1 MKKFL
6 LSIFCCLM
14 AVFAVQ
20 ADEYSY
26 TFDSKQFSANGTVAL
41 NDVNWTLE
49 GDGGFWGYDATKGQ
63 QFGSGNQPYTSLK
76 LSTSGIQGIITK
88 VVLNT
93 SGATSIAGTAQIT
106 VGGENF
112 GNSITLTKTATNYTL
127 EGSASGDVVISY
139 TQTSKKAIYIKSITI
154 TYTTNGE
161 SGETPDAPVAP
172 DAPTLPAACSF
183 DNAMIVEI
191 TDVAEGATAYYSL
204 NNDTDWVEGTS
215 VEITETTTVYAKVV
229 KDELSSTVVNA
240 KYTKNVVI
248 EGGII
253 DVLNREL
260 TGITSGSTEYKS
272 WNGKQV
278 ISSAVYAGQSAG
290 GSDAI
295 QLRSNNSNS
304 GIVTTAS
311 GGNVKKIVVDWNSA
325 TASGR
330 TLQVYGKNSAYSAPT
345 ELYATSGNTEQGEL
359 LGEIVCGTST
369 ELVIEGDYEYIGLRS
384 KSGAMYLNSVEVT
397 WVKPQPLGY
406 TIALTVGEVGY
417 ATLYLGAAAQIPDGV
432 SAYIVTGTSNGY
444 AKMEE
449 VTGIIPA
456 NTGVIL
462 EAEQGEYEFALYDK
476 GTADVTGNLLAG
488 TLSHEY
494 IDEEAYVLSAPDGVV
509 GLYKAKMTDGAWLNN
524 ANKAY
529 LPASAVANKAIAFYG
544 FEWNGT
550 TGIEGVEAEGA
561 QDGAIY
567 DLSGRRVKAITA
579 PGIYIVNG
587 RKVVK

>member
-1 MKKFL
+1 
-6 LSIFCCLM
+6 
-14 AVFAVQ
+14 
-20 ADEYSY
+20 
-26 TFDSKQFSANGTVAL
+26 
-41 NDVNWTLE
+41 
-49 GDGGFWGYDATKGQ
+49 
-63 QFGSGNQPYTSLK
+63 
-76 LSTSGIQGIITK
+76 
-88 VVLNT
+88 
-93 SGATSIAGTAQIT
+93 
-106 VGGENF
+106 
-112 GNSITLTKTATNYTL
+112 
-127 EGSASGDVVISY
+127 
-139 TQTSKKAIYIKSITI
+139 
-154 TYTTNGE
+154 
-161 SGETPDAPVAP
+161 
-172 DAPTLPAACSF
+172 
-183 DNAMIVEI
+183 MIVEI

-204 NNDTDWVEGTS
+204 NNETDWVEGTS

-260 TGITSGSTEYKS
+260 TGITNGSTEYKS

-290 GSDAI
+290 GNDAI
-295 QLRSNNSNS
+295 QLRSSNSNS

-417 ATLYLGAAAQIPDGV
+417 ATLYLGAAAQIPEGV
-432 SAYIVTGTSNGY
+432 SAYIVTDTSNGY
-444 AKMEE
+444 AKMKE

-462 EAEQGEYEFALYDK
+462 VAEQGEYEFAFYDK

-509 GLYKAKMTDGAWLNN
+509 GLYKAAKNQLDGTAWLNN

>member
-1 MKKFL
+1 
-6 LSIFCCLM
+6 M
-14 AVFAVQ
+14 AVFSVQ
-20 ADEYSY
+20 ADEVTFTAAATGTAGTSGSGSEIVLSNDVVQVTLSKAYS
-26 TFDSKQFSANGTVAL
+26 NGTQFRIYQNCSLTILGTNATVTNVSFTAY
-41 NDVNWTLE
+41 DGKTGAITLKS
-49 GDGGFWGYDATKGQ
+49 GG
-63 QFGSGNQPYTSLK
+63 GSVTS
-76 LSTSGIQGIITK
+76 SGSVRSWAGSSNE
-88 VVLNT
+88 VVLNA
-93 SGATSIAGTAQIT
+93 SAQIR
-106 VGGENF
+106 
-112 GNSITLTKTATNYTL
+112 
-127 EGSASGDVVISY
+127 
-139 TQTSKKAIYIKSITI
+139 TQSITI
-154 TYTTNGE
+154 TYTTN
-161 SGETPDAPVAP
+161 GETPDAPVAP

-183 DNAMIVEI
+183 DDAMTVEI
-191 TDVAEGATAYYSL
+191 TGIAEGAIAYYSL
-204 NNDTDWVEGTS
+204 NNETDWVEGTS

-240 KYTKNVVI
+240 RYTKNVVI

-260 TGITSGSTEYKS
+260 TGITNGSTEYKS

-290 GSDAI
+290 DNDAI
-295 QLRSNNSNS
+295 QLRSSNSNS

-384 KSGAMYLNSVEVT
+384 KSNAMYLNSVEVT
-397 WVKPQPLGY
+397 WVEKPQPLGF
-406 TIALTVGEVGY
+406 TVALTVGEFGY
-417 ATLYLGAAAQIPDGV
+417 ATLYLGAATQIPDGV
-432 SAYIVTGTSNGY
+432 RAYIVTGTSNGY
-444 AKMEE
+444 AKMKE

-462 EAEQGEYEFALYDK
+462 VAEQGEYEFAFYDK

-509 GLYKAKMTDGAWLNN
+509 GFYKAEMNQLEGSAWRNN

>member
-14 AVFAVQ
+14 AVFSVQ
-20 ADEYSY
+20 ADEVTFTATATGTAGTSGSGGVIVLSNDVVQVTLSKAYS
-26 TFDSKQFSANGTVAL
+26 NGTQFRIYQNCSLTILGKNATVTKVSFTAY
-41 NDVNWTLE
+41 DGKTGAITLKS
-49 GDGGFWGYDATKGQ
+49 GG
-63 QFGSGNQPYTSLK
+63 GSVTS
-76 LSTSGIQGIITK
+76 SGSVRSWAGSSNE
-88 VVLNT
+88 VVLN
-93 SGATSIAGTAQIT
+93 ANAQIR
-106 VGGENF
+106 
-112 GNSITLTKTATNYTL
+112 TL
-127 EGSASGDVVISY
+127 
-139 TQTSKKAIYIKSITI
+139 SITI
-154 TYTTNGE
+154 TYTTN
-161 SGETPDAPVAP
+161 GETPDAPVAP

-204 NNDTDWVEGTS
+204 NNETNWVEGTS

-240 KYTKNVVI
+240 RYTKNVVI

-253 DVLNREL
+253 DVLNIEL
-260 TGITSGSTEYKS
+260 TGITKGSTEYKS

-290 GSDAI
+290 DNDAI
-295 QLRSNNSNS
+295 QLRSSSSNS

-397 WVKPQPLGY
+397 WVEKPQPLGF
-406 TIALTVGEVGY
+406 TVALTVGEVGY
-417 ATLYLGAAAQIPDGV
+417 ATLYLGAAAQIPEGV
-432 SAYIVTGTSNGY
+432 SAYIVTDTSNGY
-444 AKMEE
+444 AKMKE

-462 EAEQGEYEFALYDK
+462 VAEQGEYEFAFYDK

-509 GLYKAKMTDGAWLNN
+509 GLYKAAMNQLDGTAWQNN

-529 LPASAVANKAIAFYG
+529 LPVSAVHNKAAAFYG

-550 TGIEGVEAEGA
+550 TGIEGVEAEVA

-567 DLSGRRVKAITA
+567 DLSGRRVKAITV

-587 RKVVK
+587 KKVVVK